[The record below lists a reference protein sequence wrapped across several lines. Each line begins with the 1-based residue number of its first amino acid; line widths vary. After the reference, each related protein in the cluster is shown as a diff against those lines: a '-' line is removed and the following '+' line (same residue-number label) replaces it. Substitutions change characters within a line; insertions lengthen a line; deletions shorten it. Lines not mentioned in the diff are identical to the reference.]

1 MEVECRV
8 YVEARLL
15 IRLGSNMEEEEFP
28 AGPQPGSNQIRYG
41 VICSRCYSRQRQ
53 AEMTMDGDGSYFREN
68 SLTEL
73 HFFTKGW

>member
-28 AGPQPGSNQIRYG
+28 AGPQPSSN
-41 VICSRCYSRQRQ
+41 
-53 AEMTMDGDGSYFREN
+53 
-68 SLTEL
+68 
-73 HFFTKGW
+73 

>member
-28 AGPQPGSNQIRYG
+28 AGPQPGSNQIQFG
-41 VICSRCYSRQRQ
+41 AICVGATVDRGRR
-53 AEMTMDGDGSYFREN
+53 R
-68 SLTEL
+68 
-73 HFFTKGW
+73 